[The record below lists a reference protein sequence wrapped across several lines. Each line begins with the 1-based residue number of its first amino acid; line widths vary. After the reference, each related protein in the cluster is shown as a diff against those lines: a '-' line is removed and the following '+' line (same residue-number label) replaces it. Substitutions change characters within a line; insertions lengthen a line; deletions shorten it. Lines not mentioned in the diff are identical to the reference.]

1 MVISI
6 DLKRNPDVADLISSM
21 SMGDK
26 VKFITSLKS
35 SNGELAEFTLDHAD
49 ECSPEEE
56 AKYES
61 GDEADNEDQAEVEG
75 TEQKRHSKMPAPGG
89 SPNTP
94 GGSQQQDKMA
104 AALTAQI

>member
-6 DLKRNPDVADLISSM
+6 DLKRNPDVADLLSGLE
-21 SMGDK
+21 MGDK
-26 VKFITSLKS
+26 VKFFTSLKS
-35 SNGELAEFTLDHAD
+35 NNGELAEFTLDKAD
-49 ECSPEEE
+49 ECNDSDMKEHYSDEE
-56 AKYES
+56 S
-61 GDEADNEDQAEVEG
+61 DDEDQAEIEG

-94 GGSQQQDKMA
+94 GGSRDQDRMA